1 MVILESQDAVRGLR
15 PSPTPT
21 SNKKSSRGL
30 TGLYAAARRGYR
42 FSVMNDVAQAKHG
55 LLPPERSVMKIK
67 KYEVP
72 VDRLR
77 WECDPKMFDFEC
89 TKDLAPLRE
98 FVGQERA
105 TRAVEFG
112 INMANAGYNIYV
124 AGLTGTGKTS
134 MVEAYIERVIRDQ
147 EARGETY
154 HLDDWCYL
162 YNFKEPDSPQIVS
175 LPQGNG
181 KAFRE
186 DITKLLNKIRQRV
199 GQAFSGEEY
208 KNQRQKTADEVQT
221 EQQKLFDEISSEA
234 RRQGFIFQMTPAGPA
249 LIPMKEERPMQEQEY
264 LALDEDT
271 RKEINSRQA
280 ELLKKLKASFET
292 ASSVQTKA
300 MERLQKLD
308 KEIGEYTVSGVFSS
322 LFDQYSNWP
331 NITQYLTD
339 LKSYILDNLE
349 LFKGTEE
356 PVNPMFGVPLSQVI
370 GGRNPFLPF
379 QVNVF
384 VDNSEAKGP
393 PVVVESNPN
402 FGNMFGKIERRFLFG
417 GYLSD
422 HTMLKAGALSKANGG
437 YVLLAIND
445 VLMNP
450 GVWPALKRAIRN
462 KKVRIEDPF
471 EQFGLIAAQGLRP
484 EPMPIKVK
492 VILTGDAMLYQL
504 LSLYDEDFWEI
515 FKVKADFDFEIEKTK
530 DNMMAYAAFLS
541 GCCDECEARHF
552 DPSGVAKVIE
562 YSARMV
568 DDQERLSSRFAQI
581 KDWIQEANY
590 WALKG
595 NARFISATHVQKAM
609 DERLFRHNLID
620 ERIRD
625 LINRGTIMIDVEG
638 EVVGQ
643 VNGLSVYSL
652 GDISFGKPSRITAKT
667 FLGRG
672 GVINIERESQLSG
685 PIHNKG
691 VMILSGYLG
700 WKYAQDKPL
709 SLSASLCFEQSY
721 EGVEG
726 DSASSA
732 ELYAILSSLSDIP
745 VKQNIAVTGSVNQ
758 KGEIQPIG
766 GVNQKIEA
774 FFKVCQAKGLSGG
787 QAVLVPHQN
796 LRNLMLREEVV
807 DAVKRGQF
815 HIYSARTI
823 DEGIEILT
831 GVPAGERQKDGTYP
845 ESTVNYFVDKRLKE
859 MAERLKDF
867 YAEQEK

>member
-1 MVILESQDAVRGLR
+1 ME
-15 PSPTPT
+15 T
-21 SNKKSSRGL
+21 
-30 TGLYAAARRGYR
+30 
-42 FSVMNDVAQAKHG
+42 
-55 LLPPERSVMKIK
+55 K

-72 VDRLR
+72 FDKLR
-77 WECDPKMFDFEC
+77 WECDPKIFKFKC

-98 FVGQERA
+98 FVGQQRA

-124 AGLTGTGKTS
+124 AGPTGTGKTS
-134 MVEAYIERVIRDQ
+134 MVKTYIERIIKDQ
-147 EARGETY
+147 KARGETSQ
-154 HLDDWCYL
+154 LDDWCYL
-162 YNFKEPDSPQIVS
+162 YNFKEPDSPQIIN
-175 LPQGNG
+175 LPQGKG
-181 KAFRE
+181 KAFRSAM
-186 DITKLLNKIRQRV
+186 TSLLNKIRE
-199 GQAFSGEEY
+199 GLGEAFSSEEY
-208 KNQRQKTADEVQT
+208 KGQRQRVMEKVQA
-221 EQQKLFDEISSEA
+221 EQQKILEEISGEA
-234 RRQGFIFQMTPAGPA
+234 RRQGFIFQMTPSGPA
-249 LIPMKEERPMQEQEY
+249 LIPMKEDRPMQEQEY
-264 LALDEDT
+264 LALDEGT
-271 RKEINSRQA
+271 RKQLGSRQA
-280 ELLKKLKASFET
+280 KLLKKLKPNFET

-300 MERLQKLD
+300 VERLKKLD
-308 KEIGEYTVSGVFSS
+308 KDIGEYTVSDSFGS
-322 LFDQYSNWP
+322 LFKKYSDWP
-331 NITQYLTD
+331 KIAQYLKD

-356 PVNPMFGVPLSQVI
+356 PVNPMFGAPLSQVM
-370 GGRNPFLPF
+370 GGRDPFLPF

-393 PVVVESNPN
+393 PVIVENNPN
-402 FGNMFGKIERRFLFG
+402 FGNMFGKIERRFLMG

-422 HTMLKAGALSKANGG
+422 HTMLKAGALNKANGG
-437 YVLLAIND
+437 YVLISIND

-462 KKVRIEDPF
+462 KEVRIEDPF
-471 EQFGLIAAQGLRP
+471 EQYGLIAPQGLRP
-484 EPMPIKVK
+484 EPMPIKIK
-492 VILTGDAMLYQL
+492 VILTGDPMLYQL
-504 LSLYDEDFWEI
+504 LSIYDEDFWEI
-515 FKVKADFDFEIEKTK
+515 FKVKADFDSEIEKTK

-541 GCCDECEARHF
+541 GCCDDCEAKHF
-552 DPSGVAKVIE
+552 NPSGVAKIIE
-562 YSARMV
+562 YSSRMV
-568 DDQERLSSRFAQI
+568 ADQERLSSRFAQI

-590 WALKG
+590 WALKD
-595 NARFISATHVQKAM
+595 NARFISAHHVQKAM

-625 LINRGTIMIDVEG
+625 LINRGTIMIDTQG

-667 FLGRG
+667 FMGRG

-732 ELYAILSSLSDIP
+732 ELYAIISSLSELPIR
-745 VKQNIAVTGSVNQ
+745 QNIAVTGSVNQ

-766 GVNQKIEA
+766 GVNQKIEG
-774 FFKVCQAKGLSGG
+774 FFKICQAKGLSGDQG
-787 QAVLVPHQN
+787 VLIPHQN
-796 LRNLMLREEVV
+796 LRNLMLQEEVV
-807 DAVKRGQF
+807 EAVKQGQF
-815 HIYSARTI
+815 HIYSAKTI

-831 GVPAGERQKDGTYP
+831 GASAGEKQKDGTYP
-845 ESTVNYFVDKRLKE
+845 KSTVNYFIDKRLKD
-859 MAERLKDF
+859 MAEQLKNF
-867 YAEQEK
+867 YTEEKKEAK

>member
-1 MVILESQDAVRGLR
+1 
-15 PSPTPT
+15 
-21 SNKKSSRGL
+21 
-30 TGLYAAARRGYR
+30 
-42 FSVMNDVAQAKHG
+42 
-55 LLPPERSVMKIK
+55 MKTK
-67 KYEVP
+67 KYKVP
-72 VDRLR
+72 VDKLR
-77 WECDPKMFDFEC
+77 WECDPKMFKFKC

-134 MVEAYIERVIRDQ
+134 MVKAYIERVIKDQ
-147 EARGETY
+147 EARGETFQ
-154 HLDDWCYL
+154 LDDWCYL

-175 LPQGNG
+175 LPQGKG
-181 KAFRE
+181 KAFRV
-186 DITKLLNKIRQRV
+186 DMASLLNKIRQ
-199 GQAFSGEEY
+199 GLGEAFSSEEY
-208 KNQRQKTADEVQT
+208 KGQRQKLGEKVQA
-221 EQQKLFDEISSEA
+221 EQQKLFEEISGEA

-249 LIPMKEERPMQEQEY
+249 LIPMKEDRPMQEQEY
-264 LALDEDT
+264 LALDEGI
-271 RKEINSRQA
+271 RKQLGSKQA
-280 ELLKKLKASFET
+280 KLLKKLKANFET

-300 MERLQKLD
+300 VERLKKLD
-308 KEIGEYTVSGVFSS
+308 KDIGEYTVSDSFGS
-322 LFDQYSNWP
+322 LFKQYSDWP
-331 NITQYLTD
+331 KIAQYLTG

-356 PVNPMFGVPLSQVI
+356 SVNPMFGAPLSQVI
-370 GGRNPFLPF
+370 GGRDPFLPF

-393 PVVVESNPN
+393 PVIVESNPN
-402 FGNMFGKIERRFLFG
+402 FGNMFGKIERRFLLG

-437 YVLLAIND
+437 YVLISIND

-462 KKVRIEDPF
+462 KEVRIEDPF
-471 EQFGLIAAQGLRP
+471 EQFGVIAPQGLRP
-484 EPMPIKVK
+484 EPIPIKVK

-504 LSLYDEDFWEI
+504 LSIYDEDFWEI
-515 FKVKADFDFEIEKTK
+515 FKVKADFDSEIEKTK

-541 GCCDECEARHF
+541 GCCDECEAKHF
-552 DPSGVAKVIE
+552 DPSGVAKIIE

-568 DDQERLSSRFAQI
+568 ADQERLSSRFAQI

-590 WALKG
+590 WALED
-595 NARFISATHVQKAM
+595 NARFISARHVQKAM

-625 LINRGTIMIDVEG
+625 LINRGTIMIDTEG

-691 VMILSGYLG
+691 VLILSGYLG

-732 ELYAILSSLSDIP
+732 ELYAILSSLSELPIR
-745 VKQNIAVTGSVNQ
+745 QNIAVTGSVNQ

-766 GVNQKIEA
+766 GVNQKIEG
-774 FFKVCQAKGLSGG
+774 FFKICQAKGLSGDQG
-787 QAVLVPHQN
+787 VLIPHQN

-807 DAVKRGQF
+807 EAVRQGQF

-823 DEGIEILT
+823 DEGIEIIT
-831 GVPAGERQKDGTYP
+831 GATAGERQKDGTYP
-845 ESTVNYFVDKRLKE
+845 ESTVNYFIDKRLKE
-859 MAERLKDF
+859 MAERLKNF
-867 YAEQEK
+867 YTEEKKEAK

>member
-1 MVILESQDAVRGLR
+1 ME
-15 PSPTPT
+15 
-21 SNKKSSRGL
+21 L
-30 TGLYAAARRGYR
+30 T
-42 FSVMNDVAQAKHG
+42 N
-55 LLPPERSVMKIK
+55 
-67 KYEVP
+67 YEVP
-72 VDRLR
+72 VDKLR

-89 TKDLAPLRE
+89 TKDLAPLQE

-112 INMANAGYNIYV
+112 MNMANAGYNIYV
-124 AGLTGTGKTS
+124 SGPTGTGKTS
-134 MVEAYIERVIRDQ
+134 MVKAYIERVIKNQ
-147 EARGETY
+147 EARGETF

-162 YNFKEPDSPQIVS
+162 YNFKEPDSPRIIS

-186 DITKLLNKIRQRV
+186 EMTALLNKIRQGL
-199 GQAFSGEEY
+199 GQAFSSEEY
-208 KNQRQKTADEVQT
+208 EGQRQKISEEVQA
-221 EQQKLFDEISSEA
+221 EQQKLFEEISGEA
-234 RRQGFIFQMTPAGPA
+234 RRQGFIFQMTPSGPA
-249 LIPMKEERPMQEQEY
+249 LIPMKEGRPMQQQEY

-271 RKEINSRQA
+271 RRQLESKQA
-280 ELLKKLKASFET
+280 ELLKKLKANFET
-292 ASSVQTKA
+292 ATSIQTKA
-300 MERLQKLD
+300 TERLKKLD
-308 KEIGEYTVSGVFSS
+308 KDIGEYTVSGSFAS
-322 LFDQYSNWP
+322 LFEQYSNWP
-331 NITQYLTD
+331 KITRYLTG
-339 LKSYILDNLE
+339 LKSYVLDNLE
-349 LFKGTEE
+349 FFKGTEE
-356 PVNPMFGVPLSQVI
+356 PVHPMLGVPLSQAV

-384 VDNSEAKGP
+384 VDNSEAKGS

-437 YVLLAIND
+437 YVLLSIND

-450 GVWPALKRAIRN
+450 GVWPALKRAVKN
-462 KKVRIEDPF
+462 KEVRIEDPS
-471 EQFGLIAAQGLRP
+471 EQFGLIAPQGLRP
-484 EPMPIKVK
+484 EPMPITVK
-492 VILTGDAMLYQL
+492 VILTGDAMLYQM

-515 FKVKADFDFEIEKTK
+515 FKVKADFDSEIENTK

-568 DDQERLSSRFAQI
+568 ADQERLSSRFAQI
-581 KDWIQEANY
+581 KDWIQEADY
-590 WALKG
+590 WALKD
-595 NARFISATHVQKAM
+595 NAEFISASHVQKAM

-625 LINRGTIMIDVEG
+625 LINRGTIMIDTEG

-652 GDISFGKPSRITAKT
+652 GDISFGKPSRITSKT

-745 VKQNIAVTGSVNQ
+745 TKQNIAVTGSVNQ

-766 GVNQKIEA
+766 GVNQKIEG
-774 FFKVCQAKGLSGG
+774 FFRICQAKGLSGDQG
-787 QAVLVPHQN
+787 VLIPHQN

-807 DAVKRGQF
+807 EAVRQGQF

-823 DEGIEILT
+823 DEGIEVLT
-831 GVPAGERQKDGTYP
+831 GVSAGKKRKGSTYP
-845 ESTVNYFVDKRLKE
+845 RRTINYLVDKRLGE
-859 MAERLKDF
+859 MAERLKNF
-867 YAEQEK
+867 YAEAKKETK

>member
-1 MVILESQDAVRGLR
+1 ME
-15 PSPTPT
+15 
-21 SNKKSSRGL
+21 L
-30 TGLYAAARRGYR
+30 T
-42 FSVMNDVAQAKHG
+42 N
-55 LLPPERSVMKIK
+55 
-67 KYEVP
+67 YEVP
-72 VDRLR
+72 VDKLR

-89 TKDLAPLRE
+89 TKDLAPLQE

-112 INMANAGYNIYV
+112 MNMANAGYNIYV
-124 AGLTGTGKTS
+124 SGPTGTGKTS
-134 MVEAYIERVIRDQ
+134 MVKAYIERVIKNQ
-147 EARGETY
+147 EARGETF

-162 YNFKEPDSPQIVS
+162 YNFKEPDSPRIIS

-186 DITKLLNKIRQRV
+186 EMTALLNKIRQGL
-199 GQAFSGEEY
+199 GQAFSSEEY
-208 KNQRQKTADEVQT
+208 EGQRQKISEEVQA
-221 EQQKLFDEISSEA
+221 EQQKLFEEISGEA
-234 RRQGFIFQMTPAGPA
+234 RRQGFIFQMTPSGPA
-249 LIPMKEERPMQEQEY
+249 LIPMKEGRPMQQQEY

-271 RKEINSRQA
+271 RRQLESKQA
-280 ELLKKLKASFET
+280 ELLKKLKANFET
-292 ASSVQTKA
+292 ATSIQTKA
-300 MERLQKLD
+300 TERLKKLD
-308 KEIGEYTVSGVFSS
+308 KDIGEYTVSGSFAS
-322 LFDQYSNWP
+322 LFEQYSNWP
-331 NITQYLTD
+331 KITRYLTG
-339 LKSYILDNLE
+339 LKSYVLDNLE
-349 LFKGTEE
+349 FFKGTEE
-356 PVNPMFGVPLSQVI
+356 PVHPMLGVPLSQAV

-384 VDNSEAKGP
+384 VDNSEAKGS

-437 YVLLAIND
+437 YVLLSIND

-450 GVWPALKRAIRN
+450 GVWPALKRAVKN
-462 KKVRIEDPF
+462 KEVRIEDPS
-471 EQFGLIAAQGLRP
+471 EQFGLIAPQGLRP
-484 EPMPIKVK
+484 EPMPITVK
-492 VILTGDAMLYQL
+492 VILTGDAMLYQM

-515 FKVKADFDFEIEKTK
+515 FKVKADFDSEIENTK

-552 DPSGVAKVIE
+552 DPSGVTKVIE

-568 DDQERLSSRFAQI
+568 ADQERLSSRFAQI
-581 KDWIQEANY
+581 KDWIQEADY
-590 WALKG
+590 WALKD
-595 NARFISATHVQKAM
+595 NAEFISASHVQKAM

-625 LINRGTIMIDVEG
+625 LINRGTIMIDAEG

-643 VNGLSVYSL
+643 VNGLGVYSL
-652 GDISFGKPSRITAKT
+652 GDITFGKPSRITAKT
-667 FLGRG
+667 FLGRD

-745 VKQNIAVTGSVNQ
+745 TKQNIAVTGSVNQ

-766 GVNQKIEA
+766 GVNQKIEG
-774 FFKVCQAKGLSGG
+774 FFRICQAKGLSGDQG
-787 QAVLVPHQN
+787 VLIPHQN

-807 DAVKRGQF
+807 EAVRQGRF

-823 DEGIEILT
+823 DEGIEVLT
-831 GVPAGERQKDGTYP
+831 GVSAGKKRKGGTYP
-845 ESTVNYFVDKRLKE
+845 RRTINYLVDKRLGE
-859 MAERLKDF
+859 MAERLKNF
-867 YAEQEK
+867 YAEAKKETK

>member
-1 MVILESQDAVRGLR
+1 MAL
-15 PSPTPT
+15 
-21 SNKKSSRGL
+21 
-30 TGLYAAARRGYR
+30 
-42 FSVMNDVAQAKHG
+42 
-55 LLPPERSVMKIK
+55 K

-72 VDRLR
+72 VDKLR
-77 WECDPKMFDFEC
+77 WECDPKMFDFKC
-89 TKDLAPLRE
+89 TKDLAPLQE

-105 TRAVEFG
+105 ARAVEFG
-112 INMANAGYNIYV
+112 MNMANAGYNIYV

-134 MVEAYIERVIRDQ
+134 MVKSYIERVIKKRA
-147 EARGETY
+147 ARETFR
-154 HLDDWCYL
+154 LDDWCYV

-175 LPQGNG
+175 LPQGKG

-186 DITKLLNKIRQRV
+186 EITKLLDRIRQGLGR
-199 GQAFSGEEY
+199 AFSSQEY
-208 KNQRQKTADEVQT
+208 KNQRQKTVEEVQA
-221 EQQKLFDEISSEA
+221 EQQKLFEEISSAA
-234 RRQGFIFQMTPAGPA
+234 RHQGFIFQMTPAGPA
-249 LIPMKEERPMQEQEY
+249 LIPMVKDRPMQEQEY
-264 LALDEDT
+264 LALDENK
-271 RKEINSRQA
+271 RKELNSRQA
-280 ELLKKLKASFET
+280 ELLKKLKESFET

-300 MERLQKLD
+300 MELLQKLD
-308 KEIGEYTVSGVFSS
+308 KGVGEYTVSGLFAS
-322 LFDQYSNWP
+322 LFEQYSQWP
-331 NITQYLTD
+331 KITQYLTD

-356 PVNPMFGVPLSQVI
+356 PVNPMFGVPLSQVM

-393 PVVVESNPN
+393 PVIVESNPN

-422 HTMLKAGALSKANGG
+422 HTMLKAGALNRANGG
-437 YVLLAIND
+437 YVLLSIND

-450 GVWPALKRAIRN
+450 GVWPALKRAIKN
-462 KKVRIEDPF
+462 KEVRIEDPF
-471 EQFGLIAAQGLRP
+471 EQFGLIAPQGLRP
-484 EPMPIKVK
+484 EPMPIKLK
-492 VILTGDAMLYQL
+492 VILTGDAMLYQM
-504 LSLYDEDFWEI
+504 LSMYDEDFWEI
-515 FKVKADFDFEIEKTK
+515 FKVKADFDSEIENTK
-530 DNMMAYAAFLS
+530 DNMLAYAAFLS
-541 GCCDECEARHF
+541 GCCDECEVRHF

-568 DDQERLSSRFAQI
+568 ADQERLSSRFAHI

-590 WALKG
+590 WAVQDH
-595 NARFISATHVQKAM
+595 AEFISASHVQKAM

-625 LINRGTIMIDVEG
+625 LINRGTIMIDAEG

-652 GDISFGKPSRITAKT
+652 GDIAFGRPSRITAKT

-726 DSASSA
+726 DSASST
-732 ELYAILSSLSDIP
+732 ELYAILSSLSDVPI
-745 VKQNIAVTGSVNQ
+745 KQGIAVTGSVNQ

-766 GVNQKIEA
+766 GVNQKIEG
-774 FFKVCQAKGLSGG
+774 FFKVCQAKGLNGNQG
-787 QAVLVPHQN
+787 VLIPQQN

-807 DAVKRGQF
+807 DAVKQGQF
-815 HIYSARTI
+815 HIYSATTI
-823 DEGIEILT
+823 DEGIEVLT
-831 GVPAGERQKDGTYP
+831 GTPAGERQKDGTYP
-845 ESTVNYFVDKRLKE
+845 EATVNHLVDKHLKD
-859 MAERLKDF
+859 MAERLKGF
-867 YAEQEK
+867 YGEEKKEDKTG

>member
-1 MVILESQDAVRGLR
+1 ME
-15 PSPTPT
+15 T
-21 SNKKSSRGL
+21 
-30 TGLYAAARRGYR
+30 
-42 FSVMNDVAQAKHG
+42 
-55 LLPPERSVMKIK
+55 K

-72 VDRLR
+72 FDKLR
-77 WECDPKMFDFEC
+77 WECDPKIFKFKC

-98 FVGQERA
+98 FVGQQRA

-134 MVEAYIERVIRDQ
+134 MVKTYIERVIKDQ
-147 EARGETY
+147 KARGETSQ
-154 HLDDWCYL
+154 LDDWCYL
-162 YNFKEPDSPQIVS
+162 YNFKEPDSPQIIN
-175 LPQGNG
+175 LPQGKG
-181 KAFRE
+181 KAFRSAM
-186 DITKLLNKIRQRV
+186 TSLLNKIRE
-199 GQAFSGEEY
+199 GLGEAFSSEEY
-208 KNQRQKTADEVQT
+208 KGQRQRLVEKVQA
-221 EQQKLFDEISSEA
+221 EQQKILEEISGEA

-249 LIPMKEERPMQEQEY
+249 LIPMKEDRPMQEQEY
-264 LALDEDT
+264 LALDEGT
-271 RKEINSRQA
+271 RKQLGSRQA
-280 ELLKKLKASFET
+280 KLLKKLKPNFET

-300 MERLQKLD
+300 VERLKKLD
-308 KEIGEYTVSGVFSS
+308 KDIGEYTVSDSFGS
-322 LFDQYSNWP
+322 LFKKYSDWP
-331 NITQYLTD
+331 KIAQYLKD

-356 PVNPMFGVPLSQVI
+356 PVNPMFGAPLSQVM
-370 GGRNPFLPF
+370 GGRDPFLPF

-393 PVVVESNPN
+393 PVIVENNPN
-402 FGNMFGKIERRFLFG
+402 FGNMFGKIERRFLMG

-422 HTMLKAGALSKANGG
+422 HTMLKAGALNKANGG
-437 YVLLAIND
+437 YVLISIND

-450 GVWPALKRAIRN
+450 GVWPALKRAISN
-462 KKVRIEDPF
+462 KEVRIEDPF
-471 EQFGLIAAQGLRP
+471 EQYGLIAPQGLRP
-484 EPMPIKVK
+484 EPMPIKIK
-492 VILTGDAMLYQL
+492 VILTGDPMLYQL
-504 LSLYDEDFWEI
+504 LSIYDEDFWEI
-515 FKVKADFDFEIEKTK
+515 FKVKADFDSEIEKTK

-541 GCCDECEARHF
+541 GCCDDCEAKHF
-552 DPSGVAKVIE
+552 NPSGVAKIIE
-562 YSARMV
+562 YSSRMV
-568 DDQERLSSRFAQI
+568 ADQERLSSRFAQI

-590 WALKG
+590 WALKD
-595 NARFISATHVQKAM
+595 NARYISAHHVQKAM

-625 LINRGTIMIDVEG
+625 LINRGTIMIDTQG
-638 EVVGQ
+638 EVIGQ

-667 FLGRG
+667 FMGRG

-732 ELYAILSSLSDIP
+732 ELYAIISSLSELPIR
-745 VKQNIAVTGSVNQ
+745 QNIAVTGSVNQ

-766 GVNQKIEA
+766 GVNQKIEG
-774 FFKVCQAKGLSGG
+774 FFKICQAKGLSGDQG
-787 QAVLVPHQN
+787 VLIPHQN
-796 LRNLMLREEVV
+796 LRNLMLQEEVV
-807 DAVKRGQF
+807 EAVKQGQF
-815 HIYSARTI
+815 HIYSAKTI

-831 GVPAGERQKDGTYP
+831 GASAGEKQKDGTYP
-845 ESTVNYFVDKRLKE
+845 KSTVNYFIDKRLKD
-859 MAERLKDF
+859 MAEQLKNF
-867 YAEQEK
+867 YTEEKKEAK

>member
-1 MVILESQDAVRGLR
+1 ME
-15 PSPTPT
+15 
-21 SNKKSSRGL
+21 
-30 TGLYAAARRGYR
+30 
-42 FSVMNDVAQAKHG
+42 
-55 LLPPERSVMKIK
+55 IK

-72 VDRLR
+72 VDKLR
-77 WECDPKMFDFEC
+77 WECDPKMFDFKC
-89 TKDLAPLRE
+89 TSDLAPLRE
-98 FVGQERA
+98 FIGQDRA

-112 INMANAGYNIYV
+112 INMANSGYNIYV

-134 MVEAYIERVIRDQ
+134 MVKAYIERVIKGR
-147 EARGETY
+147 EARGETF
-154 HLDDWCYL
+154 HLDDWCYV
-162 YNFKEPDSPQIVS
+162 YNFKEPDNPQIVS
-175 LPQGNG
+175 LPQGKG
-181 KAFRE
+181 KEFRE
-186 DITKLLNKIRQRV
+186 EMTDLLNKIRQGL
-199 GQAFSGEEY
+199 GQAFSSEEY
-208 KNQRQKTADEVQT
+208 KNQRQKTGEEVQA
-221 EQQKLFDEISSEA
+221 EQQKLFEEISGDA

-249 LIPMKEERPMQEQEY
+249 LIPMSGDHPMQEQEY

-271 RKEINSRQA
+271 RKQLNSKQA

-300 MERLQKLD
+300 MERLKKLD
-308 KEIGEYTVSGVFSS
+308 KDIGEYTVSGLFGS
-322 LFDQYSNWP
+322 LFEQYSNWP
-331 NITQYLTD
+331 KITRYLTD

-356 PVNPMFGVPLSQVI
+356 PVHPLFGVPMSQVI

-379 QVNVF
+379 EVNVF
-384 VDNSEAKGP
+384 VDNNEAKGS
-393 PVVVESNPN
+393 PVIIESNPN

-422 HTMLKAGALSKANGG
+422 HTMLKAGALSRANGG
-437 YVLLAIND
+437 YVLLSVND

-450 GVWPALKRAIRN
+450 GVWPALKRAIKN
-462 KKVRIEDPF
+462 KEVRIEDPF
-471 EQFGLIAAQGLRP
+471 EQFGLIAPQGLRP
-484 EPMPIKVK
+484 EPMPINVK

-504 LSLYDEDFWEI
+504 LSMYDEDFWEI
-515 FKVKADFDFEIEKTK
+515 FKVKADFDFEIEKTE
-530 DNMMAYAAFLS
+530 DNMLAYAAFLS

-562 YSARMV
+562 YSARIV
-568 DDQERLSSRFAQI
+568 ADQERLSTRFAQI
-581 KDWIQEANY
+581 KDWIEEANY
-590 WALKG
+590 WAVQD
-595 NARFISATHVQKAM
+595 NANFISASHVQKAM
-609 DERLFRHNLID
+609 DERLFRHNLLD

-625 LINRGTIMIDVEG
+625 LINRGTIMIDAEG

-652 GDISFGKPSRITAKT
+652 GDITFGKPSRITAKT

-726 DSASSA
+726 DSASST

-745 VKQNIAVTGSVNQ
+745 IRQGIAVTGSVNQ

-766 GVNQKIEA
+766 GVNQKIEG
-774 FFKVCQAKGLSGG
+774 FFKVCQAKGLNGDQG
-787 QAVLVPHQN
+787 VLIPQQN

-807 DAVKRGQF
+807 DAVRQGQF

-831 GVPAGERQKDGTYP
+831 GTPAGDKQKDGTYP
-845 ESTVNYFVDKRLKE
+845 ENTVNYFVDKRLRE
-859 MAERLKDF
+859 MAERLKSF
-867 YAEQEK
+867 YAEEKKERK

>member
-1 MVILESQDAVRGLR
+1 ME
-15 PSPTPT
+15 T
-21 SNKKSSRGL
+21 
-30 TGLYAAARRGYR
+30 
-42 FSVMNDVAQAKHG
+42 
-55 LLPPERSVMKIK
+55 K

-72 VDRLR
+72 VSKLR
-77 WECDPKMFDFEC
+77 WECDPKMFNFKC

-134 MVEAYIERVIRDQ
+134 MVKAYIERVIKDQ
-147 EARGETY
+147 EARGETFQ
-154 HLDDWCYL
+154 LDDWCYL
-162 YNFKEPDSPQIVS
+162 YNFKEPDSPHIVS
-175 LPQGNG
+175 LPQGKG

-186 DITKLLNKIRQRV
+186 DMASLLNKIRQ
-199 GQAFSGEEY
+199 GLGEAFSSEEY
-208 KNQRQKTADEVQT
+208 KGQRQKLVEKAQV
-221 EQQKLFDEISSEA
+221 EQQKLFEEISGEA

-249 LIPMKEERPMQEQEY
+249 LIPMKEDRPMQEQEY
-264 LALDEDT
+264 LALDQGT
-271 RKEINSRQA
+271 RKQLESRQA
-280 ELLKKLKASFET
+280 KLLKKLKANFET

-300 MERLQKLD
+300 VERLKKLD
-308 KEIGEYTVSGVFSS
+308 KDIGEYTVSDSFGS
-322 LFDQYSNWP
+322 LFKQYSNRP
-331 NITQYLTD
+331 MIAQYLAA

-356 PVNPMFGVPLSQVI
+356 PVNPTLGAPLSQVI
-370 GGRNPFLPF
+370 EGRNPFLPF

-393 PVVVESNPN
+393 PVIIESNPN
-402 FGNMFGKIERRFLFG
+402 FSNMFGKIERRFLLG
-417 GYLSD
+417 GYVSD

-437 YVLLAIND
+437 YVLISIND

-450 GVWPALKRAIRN
+450 GVWPALKRVIRN
-462 KKVRIEDPF
+462 KEVRIEDPF
-471 EQFGLIAAQGLRP
+471 EQFGAIAPQGLRP

-504 LSLYDEDFWEI
+504 LSIHDEDFWEI
-515 FKVKADFDFEIEKTK
+515 FKVKADFDSEIEKTK
-530 DNMMAYAAFLS
+530 DNMIAYAAFLS
-541 GCCDECEARHF
+541 GSCDECEAKHF
-552 DPSGVAKVIE
+552 DPSGVAKIIE

-568 DDQERLSSRFAQI
+568 ADQERLSSRFAQI

-590 WALKG
+590 WALKD
-595 NARFISATHVQKAM
+595 NARFISARHVQKAM

-625 LINRGTIMIDVEG
+625 LINRGTIMIDTEG

-652 GDISFGKPSRITAKT
+652 GDISFGKPSRITSKT

-721 EGVEG
+721 QGVEG

-732 ELYAILSSLSDIP
+732 ELYAILSSLSEIP
-745 VKQNIAVTGSVNQ
+745 IRQNIAVTGSVNQ

-766 GVNQKIEA
+766 GVNQKIEG
-774 FFKVCQAKGLSGG
+774 FFKVCQAKGLSGDQG
-787 QAVLVPHQN
+787 VLIPHQN

-807 DAVKRGQF
+807 EAVKQGHF
-815 HIYSARTI
+815 HIYSAKTI
-823 DEGIEILT
+823 NEGIEMLT
-831 GVPAGERQKDGTYP
+831 GVSAGKRQKDGTYP
-845 ESTVNYFVDKRLKE
+845 ESTVNYLVDRRLKE
-859 MAERLKDF
+859 MAERLKNF
-867 YAEQEK
+867 HTEEKKEGK

>member
-1 MVILESQDAVRGLR
+1 M
-15 PSPTPT
+15 
-21 SNKKSSRGL
+21 
-30 TGLYAAARRGYR
+30 ARRESKLGEAQ
-42 FSVMNDVAQAKHG
+42 SVS
-55 LLPPERSVMKIK
+55 PERSVMRTR

-77 WECDPKMFDFEC
+77 WKCDPKIFDFEC
-89 TKDLAPLRE
+89 TKDLAPLQE

-112 INMANAGYNIYV
+112 INMADTGYNIYV

-134 MVEAYIERVIRDQ
+134 MVKAYIERVIKER
-147 EARGETY
+147 EAPEGTPQ
-154 HLDDWCYL
+154 LDDWCYL
-162 YNFKEPDSPQIVS
+162 YNFKEPDSPRIVS
-175 LPQGNG
+175 LPQGKG

-186 DITKLLNKIRQRV
+186 DMTALLDKIRQ
-199 GQAFSGEEY
+199 GLGEAFSSEEY
-208 KNQRQKTADEVQT
+208 KGQRQKIGEEVQA
-221 EQQKLFDEISSEA
+221 EQQKLFEEISGEA
-234 RRQGFIFQMTPAGPA
+234 RRQGFIFKMTPSGPA
-249 LIPMKEERPMQEQEY
+249 LIPMKEDRPMQEEEY

-271 RKEINSRQA
+271 RKQLEAKQA
-280 ELLKKLKASFET
+280 ELLKKLKANFET
-292 ASSVQTKA
+292 ATSVQTKA
-300 MERLQKLD
+300 TERLKKLD
-308 KEIGEYTVSGVFSS
+308 KDIGEYTVSGSFES
-322 LFDQYSNWP
+322 LFEQYSNWP
-331 NITQYLTD
+331 KVTQYLIG
-339 LKSYILDNLE
+339 LKSYVLDNLE
-349 LFKGTEE
+349 FFKGAEE
-356 PVNPMFGVPLSQVI
+356 PVHPMLGVPLSQAV

-379 QVNVF
+379 QVNVY
-384 VDNSEAKGP
+384 VDNSEAKGS

-437 YVLLAIND
+437 YVLLSISD
-445 VLMNP
+445 VLTNP
-450 GVWPALKRAIRN
+450 GVWPALKRAIKN
-462 KKVRIEDPF
+462 KEVRIEDPF
-471 EQFGLIAAQGLRP
+471 EQFGLIAPQGLRP

-492 VILTGDAMLYQL
+492 VVLTGDAMLYQL
-504 LSLYDEDFWEI
+504 LSIHDEDFWEI
-515 FKVKADFDFEIEKTK
+515 FKVKADFDSEIENTK
-530 DNMMAYAAFLS
+530 DNMMAYAAFLC
-541 GCCDECEARHF
+541 GCCDECEAKHF
-552 DPSGVAKVIE
+552 DPSGVAKVVE

-568 DDQERLSSRFAQI
+568 ADQERLSSRFAQI

-590 WALKG
+590 WAVKD
-595 NARFISATHVQKAM
+595 NAKFISASHVQKAM
-609 DERLFRHNLID
+609 DERLFRHNLIA
-620 ERIRD
+620 ERVRD
-625 LINRGTIMIDVEG
+625 LINRGTIMIDAEG

-652 GDISFGKPSRITAKT
+652 GDIAFGKPSRITAKT

-685 PIHNKG
+685 PIHSKG

-700 WKYAQDKPL
+700 AKYAQDKPL

-732 ELYAILSSLSDIP
+732 ELYAILSSLSEIP

-766 GVNQKIEA
+766 GVNQKIEG
-774 FFKVCQAKGLSGG
+774 FFQICQSKGLNGEQG
-787 QAVLVPHQN
+787 VLIPHQN

-807 DAVKRGQF
+807 DAVRQGQF

-823 DEGIEILT
+823 DDGIEILT
-831 GVPAGERQKDGTYP
+831 GVSAGDRRKDGTYR
-845 ESTVNYFVDKRLKE
+845 ERTVNYLVDKRLKE
-859 MAERLKDF
+859 MAEQLKNF
-867 YAEQEK
+867 YGAEKKKGK

>member
-1 MVILESQDAVRGLR
+1 MFALE
-15 PSPTPT
+15 
-21 SNKKSSRGL
+21 
-30 TGLYAAARRGYR
+30 RR
-42 FSVMNDVAQAKHG
+42 
-55 LLPPERSVMKIK
+55 VMKTE

-72 VDRLR
+72 VDKLR
-77 WECDPKMFDFEC
+77 WECDPKTFDFEC

-112 INMANAGYNIYV
+112 MNMANAGYNIYV
-124 AGLTGTGKTS
+124 AGLSGTGKTS
-134 MVEAYIERVIRDQ
+134 MVKGYIERLIKDQ

-175 LPQGNG
+175 LPQGKG

-186 DITKLLNKIRQRV
+186 EITKLLDRIRQGL
-199 GQAFSGEEY
+199 GQAFSTEEY
-208 KNQRQKTADEVQT
+208 KNQRQKTSEEVQA
-221 EQQKLFDEISSEA
+221 EQQKLFEEISSEA
-234 RRQGFIFQMTPAGPA
+234 RRQGFIFQMTPAGPV
-249 LIPMKEERPMQEQEY
+249 LIPVKEDRPMQEQEY

-271 RKEINSRQA
+271 RKQISSKQA
-280 ELLKKLKASFET
+280 ELLKKLKTSFET

-300 MERLQKLD
+300 MERLKKLD
-308 KEIGEYTVSGVFSS
+308 KDIGEYTVSGSFAS
-322 LFDQYSNWP
+322 LFEQYSDWP
-331 NITQYLTD
+331 KITQYLTG
-339 LKSYILDNLE
+339 LKSYVLDNLE

-356 PVNPMFGVPLSQVI
+356 PVNPMFGVPLSQVM

-384 VDNSEAKGP
+384 VDNAEAKGS
-393 PVVVESNPN
+393 PVIVESNPN

-437 YVLLAIND
+437 YVLLSIND

-450 GVWPALKRAIRN
+450 GVWPALKRAIKN
-462 KKVRIEDPF
+462 KEVRIEDPF
-471 EQFGLIAAQGLRP
+471 EQFGLIAPQGLRP
-484 EPMPIKVK
+484 EPMPIKLK
-492 VILTGDAMLYQL
+492 VILTGDTMLYQL
-504 LSLYDEDFWEI
+504 LSMYDEDFWEI
-515 FKVKADFDFEIEKTK
+515 FKVKADFDSEIERTK

-568 DDQERLSSRFAQI
+568 ADQERLSSRFAHI
-581 KDWIQEANY
+581 KDWIEEANY
-590 WALKG
+590 WATKD
-595 NARFISATHVQKAM
+595 NAKFISASHVQKAM

-625 LINRGTIMIDVEG
+625 LINRGTIMIDAEG

-667 FLGRG
+667 FLGRD

-726 DSASSA
+726 DSASST

-745 VKQNIAVTGSVNQ
+745 IKQNIAVTGSVNQ

-766 GVNQKIEA
+766 GVNQKIEG
-774 FFKVCQAKGLSGG
+774 FFKICQAKALNGDQG
-787 QAVLVPHQN
+787 VLIPQQN

-807 DAVKRGQF
+807 DAVKQGQF
-815 HIYSARTI
+815 HIYSARTV
-823 DEGIEILT
+823 DEGIEVLT
-831 GVPAGERQKDGTYP
+831 GVSAGERQQDGTYP
-845 ESTVNYFVDKRLKE
+845 EGTVNYLVDKRLKE
-859 MAERLKDF
+859 MAERLKGF
-867 YAEQEK
+867 YAQEKKEGK